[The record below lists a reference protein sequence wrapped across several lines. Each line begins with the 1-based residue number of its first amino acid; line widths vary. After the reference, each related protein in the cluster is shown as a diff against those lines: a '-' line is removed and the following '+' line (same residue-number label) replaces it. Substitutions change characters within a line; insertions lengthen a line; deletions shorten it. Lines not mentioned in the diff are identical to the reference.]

1 MGLCTE
7 KQTEGGSMKIEKH
20 RELKGAMSKLDDAI
34 GDCSDEVS
42 KAIVDMWNIIDELI
56 TEEEA

>member
-1 MGLCTE
+1 
-7 KQTEGGSMKIEKH
+7 MKIEKH
-20 RELKGAMSKLDDAI
+20 RELKRAMSKLDDAI

-56 TEEEA
+56 TEENDNE